1 MKRKITELEQ
11 KLLDNGW
18 NLTNKVYTGKHSE
31 KTDYYEYRKIA
42 DLRNEGKE
50 YEQIIKLD
58 LKRSKIVSFGVGN
71 VNIYYLNDDELLFIR
86 TLYFQL
92 SHFVNLISK
101 PKKEESTTIFD
112 AYDNYNIE
120 EKKPMTFEELDE
132 LNGERQ

>member
-112 AYDNYNIE
+112 PYDNYNIE